1 MICEKCQRRPAVY
14 HVTRIVDGD
23 TVEQVHLCEQCA
35 AEQGELNLPADPHF
49 TVQQFLA
56 SLMGIAGPEAG
67 VAEAVPDTRCP
78 HCGLSYGE
86 FAKTGLLGCPECYDA
101 FSEQLEPLVHR
112 IQGQGRHAG
121 KLPKRVGGALV
132 QRRLLEEMRRELA
145 AAVHEERFERAA
157 ELRDQIRALEAEQPE
172 TTDPRKEGR

>member
-1 MICEKCQRRPAVY
+1 MICEKCQRRPAIY
-14 HVTRIVDGD
+14 HMTRIVDGD

-35 AEQGELNLPADPHF
+35 AEQGELVLPAADPHF
-49 TVQQFLA
+49 LQQFLA
-56 SLMGIAGPEAG
+56 SLMGVTGGEAG
-67 VAEAVPDTRCP
+67 AGQTATATTARCP
-78 HCGLSYGE
+78 RCGLAYAE
-86 FAKTGLLGCPECYDA
+86 FGKTGLLGCPECYDA

-157 ELRDQIRALEAEQPE
+157 ELRDQIRALEQPE